1 MHPAEPFSCR
11 RIFFV
16 SKHDSTSFPL
26 APRGR
31 RFPSRERISTLA
43 NVVIASLF
51 VTSTFRMAGRIT
63 SLLDPSRIALHLQST
78 KRTAALNEI
87 AKQLDGHPDV
97 ANFSAFYDELLAR
110 DRLDTTCL
118 GNAVAL
124 PHARTEHVKKIVMAV
139 GRADSGIPFD
149 SNGEIVRLFFVLGTP
164 KTKPGDYLAVVSA
177 LCKILKDPA
186 DRATFLN
193 AQTPEAFI
201 AAIAAAEAKLGL

>member
-1 MHPAEPFSCR
+1 MLRSLV
-11 RIFFV
+11 I
-16 SKHDSTSFPL
+16 
-26 APRGR
+26 
-31 RFPSRERISTLA
+31 PS
-43 NVVIASLF
+43 
-51 VTSTFRMAGRIT
+51 RMAGRIT
-63 SLLDPSRIALHLQST
+63 SLLDPSRIALHVQST

-87 AKQLDGHPDV
+87 ARQLEGHPDV
-97 ANFSAFYDELLAR
+97 ANFPAFYDELLAR

-139 GRADSGIPFD
+139 GRADTGIAFD
-149 SNGEIVRLFFVLGTP
+149 TNGEIVRLFFVLGTP

-193 AQTPEAFI
+193 AQTPEDFI

>member
-1 MHPAEPFSCR
+1 
-11 RIFFV
+11 
-16 SKHDSTSFPL
+16 
-26 APRGR
+26 
-31 RFPSRERISTLA
+31 
-43 NVVIASLF
+43 
-51 VTSTFRMAGRIT
+51 MAGRIT
-63 SLLDPSRIALHLQST
+63 SLLDPSRVALSLKSS
-78 KRTAALNEI
+78 KRTAALNEV
-87 AKQLDGHPDV
+87 ARLLEGHADV
-97 ANFSAFYDELLAR
+97 ANFSGFYDELLAR

-118 GNAVAL
+118 GNGVAL

-139 GRADSGIPFD
+139 GRSDTGVPFD

-193 AQTPEAFI
+193 ASTPDAFI

>member
-1 MHPAEPFSCR
+1 
-11 RIFFV
+11 
-16 SKHDSTSFPL
+16 
-26 APRGR
+26 
-31 RFPSRERISTLA
+31 
-43 NVVIASLF
+43 
-51 VTSTFRMAGRIT
+51 MAGRIT
-63 SLLDPSRIALHLQST
+63 SLLDPSRIALHVQST

-97 ANFSAFYDELLAR
+97 ADFAGFYSELLAR

-124 PHARTEHVKKIVMAV
+124 PHARTEHVRKIVMAV
-139 GRADSGIPFD
+139 GRTDNGIPFD
-149 SNGEIVRLFFVLGTP
+149 NNGEIVRLFFLLGTP

-186 DRATFLN
+186 DRASFLN
-193 AQTPEAFI
+193 AATPEAFI